1 LLGLRRNDR
10 ADVRETMH
18 ELGQKA
24 LVDINRELLKPKL
37 QAFQKIEPLFCEL
50 FWNRDKGVEVKY
62 VPKSYVR
69 HLLQRRLKYSVDQQ
83 HDERQ
88 AETAA
93 ANFSIAAAEMKYV
106 TSTSG
111 DHAYGQ
117 ESGYKLTAAG
127 SNYLTKKFQ
136 STPWYLRLINEFA
149 KSWKVIIIGLF
160 TGIVTIYGLFHDVI
174 PWFVDKAIPWLETF
188 GH

>member
-1 LLGLRRNDR
+1 MLGLRRNDR

-93 ANFSIAAAEMKYV
+93 ANFLFCYHPPASYRAVPRRHWSISAKVNALVK
-106 TSTSG
+106 SRG
-111 DHAYGQ
+111 C
-117 ESGYKLTAAG
+117 GYRK
-127 SNYLTKKFQ
+127 
-136 STPWYLRLINEFA
+136 I
-149 KSWKVIIIGLF
+149 
-160 TGIVTIYGLFHDVI
+160 
-174 PWFVDKAIPWLETF
+174 
-188 GH
+188 